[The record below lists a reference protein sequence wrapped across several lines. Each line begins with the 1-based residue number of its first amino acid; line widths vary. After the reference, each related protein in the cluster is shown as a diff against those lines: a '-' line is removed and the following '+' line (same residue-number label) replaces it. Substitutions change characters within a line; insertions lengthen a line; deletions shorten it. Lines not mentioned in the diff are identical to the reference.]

1 MINEKKII
9 EGTKEELV
17 EYFYNITKEVE
28 SIRNDTTNSTGSL
41 FSKAGISNQLD
52 EFKSPHKIGMI
63 FYMMVDKEPITE
75 HKADINLKV
84 ESSYVRVMD
93 EKIGK

>member
-1 MINEKKII
+1 
-9 EGTKEELV
+9 
-17 EYFYNITKEVE
+17 
-28 SIRNDTTNSTGSL
+28 
-41 FSKAGISNQLD
+41 
-52 EFKSPHKIGMI
+52 
-63 FYMMVDKEPITE
+63 MMVDKEPITE